1 MRTNNL
7 KLKKMKNLLI
17 ASLLLISFSFSA
29 QVEKN
34 PKKEKGTSTQITTK
48 NPKSSSKAASS
59 SVKPSNFNTDNK
71 PVDLNSGKKPTSKKP
86 LKGDVN
92 RPAKPSKMTPA
103 NSTGNEKPEVKGS
116 ASSPSKSV
124 SNSRA
129 ATSSSAKPSVT
140 SEKSTKSKTPAKG
153 NLNNQVSSAKP
164 SGNSSEFCKGWEDG
178 YIKGWNLNKKTP
190 EKPNVPPCAIT
201 KTCDDYKCGYKM
213 GMKKAESSK
222 R

>member
-1 MRTNNL
+1 
-7 KLKKMKNLLI
+7 MKNLLI

-48 NPKSSSKAASS
+48 NPKSTSKAASS
-59 SVKPSNFNTDNK
+59 SAKPSNFNTDKK
-71 PVDLNSGKKPTSKKP
+71 PVGFNSDKKPNTSKPTPIKP
-86 LKGDVN
+86 VKGDVN
-92 RPAKPSKMTPA
+92 RPAKPSNMTPA

-129 ATSSSAKPSVT
+129 AASSSAKPSVT